1 MKTNF
6 KKNSFKV
13 ELHFYRDWYFL
24 IKLLA
29 VEKRNRTAL
38 FRRLGATGRNRNWK
52 KSKSLFQSFFFFSI
66 DIRRISS
73 VALLFFSKI
82 ISFLSDS
89 LDFTTISIS
98 YQFWITWY
106 RLVQREPSV
115 FFISSKAAY
124 RELFSMIQVSFSS
137 KRKLHYDIA
146 WEILWIIFI
155 LFFFFIKTS

>member
-38 FRRLGATGRNRNWK
+38 FRRLGATGRNRNCIAVPI
-52 KSKSLFQSFFFFSI
+52 FFFFFSI